1 MCHGKFPAK
10 PTNTGVLMQNKPLYY
25 FSKTSTVCLIIIAAG
40 IVAAF
45 LVYTKALMIPLIIS
59 IFLYT
64 ILAQMTLFLRH
75 KFSFPKWLALTV
87 AILLFVA
94 CFVGVVAFTVN
105 SFEEF
110 FKGSELYRQNL
121 IATVSD
127 LLSRL
132 QGHGI
137 PVDKNVI
144 VGYVHDL
151 PIFNWVRNVG
161 GKIFSLFSNFTL
173 IILFMTFFL
182 FGSKKTPPITN
193 PAIKEMLANVSVYL
207 SVKLMAS
214 IVTGILVAGVLFG
227 FQVKLAAVF
236 ALFAFLL
243 NFIPSVGSIIAVLL
257 PIPVLFLQFGLG
269 PNFWVI
275 LGLLSAIEFVIGS
288 LVEPRF
294 LGEGMDL
301 HPAVV
306 VGSLIFW
313 TLLWGAPGAFLSV
326 PITGSIKIILSKMKL
341 TRPMAEFLAGRLPH

>member
-1 MCHGKFPAK
+1 
-10 PTNTGVLMQNKPLYY
+10 MQNKPLYY

-40 IVAAF
+40 VLASF

-59 IFLYT
+59 VFLYT

-75 KFSFPKWLALTV
+75 KFSFPKWLALTA

-94 CFVGVVAFTVN
+94 CFVGVIMFTIN
-105 SFEEF
+105 SVEQFL
-110 FKGSELYRQNL
+110 KGSELYRQNL

-127 LLSRL
+127 LLNRV
-132 QGHGI
+132 QEHGI

-144 VGYVHDL
+144 VAYLHDL
-151 PIFNWVRNVG
+151 PVFNWVRNVG
-161 GKIFSLFSNFTL
+161 GKLFSIFSNFTL

-193 PAIKEMLANVSVYL
+193 PAIKEMLSNVSVYL

-214 IVTGILVAGVLFG
+214 IVTAVLVAIVLFA
-227 FQVKLAAVF
+227 FHVKLAVVF

-243 NFIPSVGSIIAVLL
+243 NFIPSVGSIVAVLL
-257 PIPVLFLQFGLG
+257 PIPILFLQFGLG
-269 PNFWVI
+269 PNFFVV
-275 LGLLSAIEFVIGS
+275 LGLLSAIEFVVGN

-301 HPAVV
+301 HPAAVV
-306 VGSLIFW
+306 ASLIFW

-326 PITGSIKIILSKMKL
+326 PITASIKIVLSKIKL
-341 TRPMAEFLAGRLPH
+341 TRPVAEFLAGRLPH

>member
-1 MCHGKFPAK
+1 
-10 PTNTGVLMQNKPLYY
+10 MQNKPLYY

-40 IVAAF
+40 VLASF

-75 KFSFPKWLALTV
+75 KFSFPKWLALTA

-94 CFVGVVAFTVN
+94 CFVGVIMFTIN
-105 SFEEF
+105 SVEQFL
-110 FKGSELYRQNL
+110 KGSELYRQNL

-127 LLSRL
+127 LLNRI
-132 QGHGI
+132 QEHGI

-144 VGYVHDL
+144 VAYLHDL
-151 PIFNWVRNVG
+151 PVFNWVRNVG
-161 GKIFSLFSNFTL
+161 GKLFSISSNFTL

-193 PAIKEMLANVSVYL
+193 PAIKEMLSNVSVYL

-214 IVTGILVAGVLFG
+214 IVTAILAAIVLFA
-227 FQVKLAAVF
+227 FHVKLAAVF
-236 ALFAFLL
+236 ALFVFLL
-243 NFIPSVGSIIAVLL
+243 NFIPSVGSIVAVLL
-257 PIPVLFLQFGLG
+257 PIPILFLQFGLG
-269 PNFWVI
+269 PNFFVV
-275 LGLLSAIEFVIGS
+275 LGLLSAIEFTIGN

-301 HPAVV
+301 HPAAVV
-306 VGSLIFW
+306 ASLIFW

-326 PITGSIKIILSKMKL
+326 PITASIKIVLSKIKL
-341 TRPMAEFLAGRLPH
+341 TRPVAEFLAGRLPQ

>member
-1 MCHGKFPAK
+1 
-10 PTNTGVLMQNKPLYY
+10 MQNKPLYY

-40 IVAAF
+40 VLASV

-75 KFSFPKWLALTV
+75 KFSFPKWLALTA

-94 CFVGVVAFTVN
+94 CFVGVIMFTIN
-105 SFEEF
+105 SVEQFL
-110 FKGSELYRQNL
+110 KGSELYRQNL

-127 LLSRL
+127 LLNRA
-132 QGHGI
+132 QEHGI

-144 VGYVHDL
+144 VAYLHDL
-151 PIFNWVRNVG
+151 PVFNWVRNVG
-161 GKIFSLFSNFTL
+161 GKLFSISSNFTL

-214 IVTGILVAGVLFG
+214 IVTAILAAIVLFV
-227 FQVKLAAVF
+227 FHVKLAAVF

-243 NFIPSVGSIIAVLL
+243 NFIPSVGSIVAVLL
-257 PIPVLFLQFGLG
+257 PIPILFLQFGLG
-269 PNFWVI
+269 PNFFVV
-275 LGLLSAIEFVIGS
+275 LGLLSAIEFTIGN

-301 HPAVV
+301 HPAAVV
-306 VGSLIFW
+306 ASLIFW

-326 PITGSIKIILSKMKL
+326 PITASIKIVLSKIKL
-341 TRPMAEFLAGRLPH
+341 TRPVAEFLAGRLPH